1 MPPFRRARLALA
13 LVPLMVAAVLLGA
26 RRFATAP
33 DPVDGARL
41 FRQVFERVA
50 RDGLGAQGED
60 RLYERAA
67 RGMLL
72 SIDDPYAELFS
83 PEQLGSFQRNTMRND
98 YAGVGMQIESQP
110 GRTVVAAVF
119 PGSPAEQ
126 GGVLQGDRIVA
137 VNDSSVRG
145 RGLSEVSGRLLGIAG
160 TMVRV
165 TFERAGVPEPITMTF
180 TRARIHVPSVPYAL
194 MLDGGVGYVPLPRF
208 NNTSAA
214 EVEEAFRDLERRGAR
229 SYVLDLRRNLGGVLE
244 QAAEISELFLAPGQE
259 IVRVDYRSQPSEVHV
274 ASRVPVIGE
283 KPLVVLI
290 DEQSASASEIVA
302 GALQDHDRALVVG
315 ETSYGKGVVQS
326 LYPLDDGWALRI
338 TTAEWKTPSG
348 RSIHRARTRDGS
360 PVETDTTVP
369 VPVYH
374 SDLGRPIL
382 GGGGVAPDVPV
393 VPDTMSTAE
402 QVLARA
408 IAPKSQAVYAGL
420 TDLALDARAGLRPDF
435 RVREDWRNRFGEI
448 LRAAGVEA
456 TPEEVAKA
464 RPLVDRWIEQQVARS
479 AFGDS
484 TAFRRRIADDAQ
496 LRQALAFLRKGKTQA
511 QLFALTGV
519 DAGTEAVPAGVN

>member
-1 MPPFRRARLALA
+1 MPRFLRARPALLVLPLLA
-13 LVPLMVAAVLLGA
+13 AAVLLGA

-33 DPVDGARL
+33 EPVDGARL

-50 RDGLGAQGED
+50 SEGLGAPGED
-60 RLYERAA
+60 KLYEQAA
-67 RGMLL
+67 RGLL
-72 SIDDPYAELFS
+72 QAIDDPYADLFS

-98 YAGVGMQIESQP
+98 YAGVGMQIEAQP

-137 VNDSSVRG
+137 VNDTSVKG
-145 RGLSEVSGRLLGIAG
+145 RGLSEISGRLLGVAG
-160 TMVRV
+160 TRVIV
-165 TFERAGVPEPITMTF
+165 TFERPGVPEPITMTF

-194 MLDGGVGYVPLPRF
+194 MLEDGVGYVPLPRF

-214 EVEEAFRDLERRGAR
+214 EVEMAFRGLEKRGAR
-229 SYVLDLRRNLGGVLE
+229 AYVLDLRRNLGGVLE

-259 IVRVDYRSQPSEVHV
+259 IVRVDYRNQPTEVHV
-274 ASRVPVIGE
+274 ATRVPVVGD

-290 DEQSASASEIVA
+290 DDQSASASEIVA

-348 RSIHRARTRDGS
+348 RSIHRPRSRDGT
-360 PVETDTTVP
+360 PVPPDTTEP
-369 VPVYH
+369 GLLFR
-374 SDLGRPIL
+374 SDRGRPIK
-382 GGGGVAPDVPV
+382 GGGGVSPDVAV
-393 VPDTMSTAE
+393 LPDTMSTAE
-402 QVLARA
+402 QSLARA
-408 IAPKSQAVYAGL
+408 IAPRSQAVYAGL
-420 TDLALDARAGLRPDF
+420 TDLALGARSGLKPDF
-435 RVREDWRNRFGEI
+435 RVREAWRTRFGEI
-448 LRAAGVEA
+448 LAESGVEA
-456 TPEEVAKA
+456 TPEELLQA
-464 RPLVDRWIEQQVARS
+464 RPLVDRWIEQQVARA

-484 TAFRRRIADDAQ
+484 TAFRRRIVDDSQ
-496 LRQALAFLRKGKTQA
+496 LRRAMALLRKGKTQA
-511 QLFALTGV
+511 QLFALS
-519 DAGTEAVPAGVN
+519 ERQEEPSRVN

>member
-1 MPPFRRARLALA
+1 MPRLPRARVALA
-13 LVPLMVAAVLLGA
+13 LVPLLAVAVLLGA

-33 DPVDGARL
+33 EPVDGARL

-50 RDGLGAQGED
+50 RDGIGAQPED
-60 RLYERAA
+60 KLFERAA
-67 RGMLL
+67 RGLL
-72 SIDDPYAELFS
+72 QGIDDPYAELFS

-126 GGVLQGDRIVA
+126 GGVLPGDRIVA
-137 VNDSSVRG
+137 VNDSTVKG
-145 RGLSEVSGRLLGIAG
+145 RGLSEVSGRLLGVAG
-160 TMVRV
+160 TSVRV
-165 TFERAGVPEPITMTF
+165 TFERPGVPEPIAMTF

-214 EVEEAFRDLERRGAR
+214 EVEAAFLDLERRGAR

-259 IVRVDYRSQPSEVHV
+259 IVRVDYRNQPTEVHV
-274 ASRVPVIGE
+274 ASRVPVVGE

-290 DEQSASASEIVA
+290 DESSASASEIVA
-302 GALQDHDRALVVG
+302 GSLQDHDRALVVG

-348 RSIHRARTRDGS
+348 RSIHRARGRDG
-360 PVETDTTVP
+360 VP
-369 VPVYH
+369 VPRDSTEPEVTYR
-374 SDLGRPIL
+374 SDRGRPIR
-382 GGGGVAPDVPV
+382 GGGGVTPDVV
-393 VPDTMSTAE
+393 IGSDTMSTAE
-402 QVLARA
+402 QALARA

-420 TDLALDARAGLRPDF
+420 TDLAIEARSGLRPDF
-435 RVREDWRNRFGEI
+435 RVKPAWRARFGEI
-448 LRAAGVEA
+448 LAAAGVAA
-456 TPEEVAKA
+456 TPEELDRA
-464 RPLVDRWIEQQVARS
+464 RPLVDRWIEQQVART

-496 LRQALAFLRKGKTQA
+496 LRQAVALLRKGRTQA
-511 QLFALTGV
+511 SLFALVEGEV
-519 DAGTEAVPAGVN
+519 APVN